1 MQMPFGK
8 YHGADLEDIPDSYLE
23 WLFNLEDLRE
33 PLRSAVILER
43 AARRRDYYDEPSAN
57 MPDVQDRVRSAYRE
71 LSLKYHPDHGG
82 NHIAQCAINEF
93 YERLRD

>member
-23 WLFNLEDLRE
+23 WLFGLEDLRE

-43 AARRRDYYDEPSAN
+43 AARRKDFYEGN
-57 MPDVQDRVRSAYRE
+57 VPDKQDRVRSAYRE
-71 LSLKYHPDHGG
+71 LSLKYHPDRHGG
-82 NHIAQCAINEF
+82 SHIAQCAINEF